1 MKTVASITL
10 LTAAL
15 ACASLFAAEGETQ
28 REILGLRL
36 DMTKEEAQKR
46 LKEIGTFVRPEK
58 KQQEVWEV
66 KDNKSFSHVI
76 VGFEKTA
83 PGMRYITAVARED
96 KDAERVRY
104 SDIGN
109 VEAAR
114 QAGDPAIKNFNYEW
128 TLAAVPGHPEMLT
141 IARGRDPEFLSTLS
155 LKRIG
160 EAVAADDNDEE

>member
-1 MKTVASITL
+1 MKTIASITL
-10 LTAAL
+10 LTVAL
-15 ACASLFAAEGETQ
+15 ACTSLLAAEGETR
-28 REILGLRL
+28 REIMGLRL

-66 KDNKSFSHVI
+66 KDKSFSHVI

-104 SDIGN
+104 SEVGSVD
-109 VEAAR
+109 AAR
-114 QAGDPAIKNFNYEW
+114 QAGDPAIKNFNFEW

-155 LKRIG
+155 LKRTG
-160 EAVAADDNDEE
+160 EAAAAEDNDEE